1 MPGRRVSET
10 KPYTLSGLVAEW
22 LRSGLQNRV
31 RVFNSLPD
39 LQHALLA
46 QQDRASDYESEGRR
60 FDSFT
65 VRHASVVQSVETLA

>member
-10 KPYTLSGLVAEW
+10 KPYIYSGLVAEW

-39 LQHALLA
+39 LQYWGIV
-46 QQDRASDYESEGRR
+46 QQVERQTLNLD
-60 FDSFT
+60 
-65 VRHASVVQSVETLA
+65 VRGSNPCSPATLHS